1 MTDKEVFQALNW
13 TVNFPQM
20 MGKVQSNLPGCA
32 ELGMALEEVLS
43 NLFWKL
49 MSTHQAPGHAG
60 FLCQVTLAD
69 LQTQYMTEGDMWRI
83 SEACFLRVPVTS

>member
-13 TVNFPQM
+13 TVDFPQM

-32 ELGMALEEVLS
+32 ELGTDLEEVLS

-83 SEACFLRVPVTS
+83 PEACFLRVLVTS